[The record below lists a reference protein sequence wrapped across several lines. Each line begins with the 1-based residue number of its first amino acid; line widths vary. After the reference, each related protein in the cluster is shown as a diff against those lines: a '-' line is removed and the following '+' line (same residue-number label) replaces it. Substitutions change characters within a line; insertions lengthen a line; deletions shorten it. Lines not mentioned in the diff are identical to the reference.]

1 MPAQY
6 GEPALRMRAF
16 TLYLLPKI
24 RVLSRRRYFA
34 ASFQSRAY
42 LAAMKAHVSQFPIA
56 ESAQDNQI
64 RLAFAMNEKSRDAFI
79 DEQVKKPSADR
90 AGVLPNEGR
99 PGIAGVAV
107 Q

>member
-1 MPAQY
+1 MPALY

-34 ASFQSRAY
+34 ASFQSRDY

-64 RLAFAMNEKSRDAFI
+64 RLAFAMNEKSRD
-79 DEQVKKPSADR
+79 EQVKKPSADR
-90 AGVLPNEGR
+90 AGVLPNVGR

-107 Q
+107 R

>member
-1 MPAQY
+1 VN
-6 GEPALRMRAF
+6 
-16 TLYLLPKI
+16 LPFACGRSHYI
-24 RVLSRRRYFA
+24 CFQRFGFCLDARYFA
-34 ASFQSRAY
+34 ASFQSRDY

-64 RLAFAMNEKSRDAFI
+64 RLAFAMNEKSRD
-79 DEQVKKPSADR
+79 EQVKKPSADR

>member
-1 MPAQY
+1 VN
-6 GEPALRMRAF
+6 
-16 TLYLLPKI
+16 LPFACGRSHYI
-24 RVLSRRRYFA
+24 CFQRFGFCLAARYFA